1 MTSRFN
7 FEEGSELEDGREK
20 GVHETP
26 KQSSKGGRRARTAQS
41 EETRREERGNVRH
54 WRAVSPSQK
63 DSCIW
68 NEGSVSLATRLHV
81 I

>member
-41 EETRREERGNVRH
+41 EETRREERGNGH
-54 WRAVSPSQK
+54 
-63 DSCIW
+63 
-68 NEGSVSLATRLHV
+68 
-81 I
+81 